1 MKTIK
6 IISVFL
12 FFVSCSAQKQA
23 LKISVGICKQN
34 IEFYNNKKAK
44 VSEKRANKIRK
55 ELIKKEK
62 LTFISLEDFLYI
74 IEGYDFET
82 DKTYTKIWNSKEKIN
97 FISDKKSYKIV
108 TNLYSDDLIN
118 LIEDWNIKEL
128 DKKKGTA
135 LDGLDL
141 YIYKV
146 LFNEKGKI
154 KSIKRYNISGYG
166 EIK

>member
-12 FFVSCSAQKQA
+12 FIVSCSAQKQA
-23 LKISVGICKQN
+23 LKISEDICKQN

-44 VSEKRANKIRK
+44 ASEKRANKIRK
-55 ELIKKEK
+55 ELIKKDK
-62 LTFISLEDFLYI
+62 LNFISSEDFLYI

-82 DKTYTKIWNSKEKIN
+82 DETYTKIWNSKGEIN
-97 FISDKKSYKIV
+97 FISDKKSYKIES
-108 TNLYSDDLIN
+108 NLYSDELIS

-146 LFNEKGKI
+146 LFDEKGKI
-154 KSIKRYNISGYG
+154 KSIKRYNISEYG